1 LFVPSPFPSFRLS
14 YAVVCPESPLVVVIR
29 LQEIKGL
36 QRRRYNKAT
45 LAQIGGYG
53 IGIAA

>member
-1 LFVPSPFPSFRLS
+1 
-14 YAVVCPESPLVVVIR
+14 

-36 QRRRYNKAT
+36 QRRRYNNAT

>member
-1 LFVPSPFPSFRLS
+1 
-14 YAVVCPESPLVVVIR
+14 

-36 QRRRYNKAT
+36 QRRRYNNAT

-53 IGIAA
+53 IGIAAEFVRQLSKTNVI